1 MSNSISSYKFPGLS
15 FDQTSK
21 LVFVAGGV
29 ALALWSF
36 YFPRGNRQMLIQST
50 DQTSNDGKTGSDSRQ
65 QAEVS
70 NQSWLLKE
78 NKKWGTK
85 FDLMHKGTVIQRI
98 PCETARCV
106 VRFVL
111 SRFCTTCY
119 SVTVGNAKGGKL
131 VIVMVGIPNRGKTY
145 ISRKV
150 ARYLRWISY
159 RARVFSLAK
168 YRLDKLG
175 SKPANFFNP
184 ANSENTKLR
193 DDLMMTAMEDLIRYL
208 NGGGEIAILD
218 GTNCTKDR
226 RRRIRERVALE
237 DGYEILW
244 LECLKRE
251 GVDASVEGNG
261 PVSNQL
267 EMATSD
273 LPDYLKDSPDYM
285 DREDFLTKIR
295 YYENI
300 YEPLEDD
307 EGCSV
312 RIYGSGLDLK
322 LHQIHGYLRT
332 KVASFLMNLHTT
344 PRPVYMTR
352 HGESVFNVKG
362 LIGGGEILHY
372 AALHCTVLH
381 AIVFV
386 PWSVL
391 PFCTILCCFYP
402 CLLLLWCFQIR
413 DCLIAASSFPRH
425 WLGLWRTMRLHTCR
439 QRLYVCGHQ
448 RCAALRKPLWV
459 SDASAWLSGGLFVR
473 LKSAYATA
481 CPMIR

>member
-1 MSNSISSYKFPGLS
+1 
-15 FDQTSK
+15 
-21 LVFVAGGV
+21 
-29 ALALWSF
+29 
-36 YFPRGNRQMLIQST
+36 
-50 DQTSNDGKTGSDSRQ
+50 
-65 QAEVS
+65 
-70 NQSWLLKE
+70 
-78 NKKWGTK
+78 
-85 FDLMHKGTVIQRI
+85 
-98 PCETARCV
+98 
-106 VRFVL
+106 
-111 SRFCTTCY
+111 
-119 SVTVGNAKGGKL
+119 

-175 SKPANFFNP
+175 SKPAIFFNP
-184 ANSENTKLR
+184 ANNENTKLR

-237 DGYEILW
+237 DGYEVLW
-244 LECLKRE
+244 IECLKKD
-251 GVDASVEGNG
+251 GADAAD
-261 PVSNQL
+261 VSSFT
-267 EMATSD
+267 EDVTAD

-285 DREDFLTKIR
+285 DKEDFLMKIK
-295 YYENI
+295 YYESI

-312 RIYGSGLDLK
+312 RLIGSGLDLK

-362 LIGGGEILHY
+362 LIGGGE
-372 AALHCTVLH
+372 AC
-381 AIVFV
+381 FV
-386 PWSVL
+386 
-391 PFCTILCCFYP
+391 CC
-402 CLLLLWCFQIR
+402 
-413 DCLIAASSFPRH
+413 
-425 WLGLWRTMRLHTCR
+425 
-439 QRLYVCGHQ
+439 V
-448 RCAALRKPLWV
+448 
-459 SDASAWLSGGLFVR
+459 
-473 LKSAYATA
+473 
-481 CPMIR
+481 